1 MKRKVSPLKPEIL
14 PSFKEGK
21 LVRDHKIG
29 RIGKLTLI
37 DKDDK
42 GDVIA
47 MKFIGRVRRS
57 QLG

>member
-1 MKRKVSPLKPEIL
+1 MKPEIS

-29 RIGKLTLI
+29 RIGKLTLV

-42 GDVIA
+42 GDVTALKIYWEGEEKPSWL
-47 MKFIGRVRRS
+47 M
-57 QLG
+57 LGGL

>member
-1 MKRKVSPLKPEIL
+1 MKPEIL

-29 RIGKLTLI
+29 RIGKLTLV

-42 GDVIA
+42 GDVTA
-47 MKFIGRVRRS
+47 MKIHWEGEEKPS
-57 QLG
+57 WLMLGGL